1 MTLKTGSDGP
11 SFAVSY
17 YNPLT
22 GGYGS
27 PVKYKQY
34 IDAGKR
40 ESHWL
45 PPGLTMAKVR
55 AGDTDGYNCVR
66 AADNVPGVVWVPA
79 R

>member
-11 SFAVSY
+11 AFAESW

-27 PVKYKQY
+27 PVKYKQHL
-34 IDAGKR
+34 DPMKR
-40 ESHWL
+40 ICHWL
-45 PPGLTMAKVR
+45 PRGLTLAQVR
-55 AGDTDGYNCVR
+55 AGDTEGYKRVR
-66 AADNVPGVVWVPA
+66 AADGVPGWVWVK